1 MQQTTAHELEA
12 KVKSILADIL
22 KCQAATIEAD
32 ANLTT
37 DLGMDSIQ
45 FLDMLANLE
54 EQFGFELDV
63 DDMHPDRFQ
72 SAQAIIR
79 FIQGRATA

>member
-1 MQQTTAHELEA
+1 MQQTTDKELEQ
-12 KVKSILADIL
+12 KVIGMLTELL
-22 KCQAATIEAD
+22 KLPAATIETE
-32 ANLTT
+32 ANLTA

-63 DDMHPDRFQ
+63 DDMHPERFQ
-72 SAQAIIR
+72 SVQAIVH
-79 FIQGRATA
+79 FLQGRE